1 MSTQTWEPNTNTSA
15 SPLNLRA
22 TDNALAHLRT
32 QIEKFGAGKN
42 LRLGIKK
49 SGCSGYKY
57 DIDFVEQ
64 PEASDIKQELSDD
77 LVLFVTQEASVYVK
91 DVEID
96 YAREGLNSSL
106 KFNNPNA
113 NNQCGCGESF
123 SA

>member
-1 MSTQTWEPNTNTSA
+1 MSTQTWEPSANTT
-15 SPLNLRA
+15 LNLRA
-22 TDNALAHLRT
+22 TDNALTHLRA